1 MERQATARPRSRS
14 LLVAARVVA
23 GVLAVVQLAGVF
35 FFTVMA
41 REEAV
46 WLGPLV
52 DIPVI
57 GLMVLGM
64 LLKLACAVW
73 PGLAARRRI
82 VLGLAGAALGIV
94 MTLVKIPL
102 YDEPEGVTF
111 LVADLLLVAL
121 LLLAGRQLAAAPGE
135 RDSAGRSR
143 LTQRAS

>member
-1 MERQATARPRSRS
+1 MDRQGTARRRSGV

-23 GVLAVVQLAGVF
+23 GALAVVQLAGVF

-41 REEAV
+41 PEEAV

-52 DIPVI
+52 DIPVV

-82 VLGLAGAALGIV
+82 VVGLAGAALGIV
-94 MTLVKIPL
+94 TTLVKIPL

-111 LVADLLLVAL
+111 LVADLVVVAL
-121 LLLAGRQLAAAPGE
+121 LLLAGRQLAAAPGH
-135 RDSAGRSR
+135 RDGADRSK
-143 LTQRAS
+143 LTRSSP